1 MALINI
7 TEENIK
13 LKQLLAYFIYYF
25 AIVNNVKSFMLV
37 SAILLIP
44 WKWHSW
50 AGTCQMFIKEE
61 ETSHNISAT

>member
-44 WKWHSW
+44 
-50 AGTCQMFIKEE
+50 
-61 ETSHNISAT
+61 